1 MAFLLLVPS
10 YLTVPN
16 NLKSVIDNRDTIVQ
30 LLKRKN
36 THIFRSITVTH
47 KTHLKKKKKKG
58 EESSLHLCMCGKFT
72 SYINQCHT
80 ILTQGFSPTELQE
93 IIGQVVRMADIASL
107 STALS
112 VLPGKSQ
119 T

>member
-1 MAFLLLVPS
+1 
-10 YLTVPN
+10 
-16 NLKSVIDNRDTIVQ
+16 
-30 LLKRKN
+30 
-36 THIFRSITVTH
+36 
-47 KTHLKKKKKKG
+47 
-58 EESSLHLCMCGKFT
+58 MCEKFT

>member
-1 MAFLLLVPS
+1 
-10 YLTVPN
+10 
-16 NLKSVIDNRDTIVQ
+16 
-30 LLKRKN
+30 
-36 THIFRSITVTH
+36 
-47 KTHLKKKKKKG
+47 
-58 EESSLHLCMCGKFT
+58 MCGKFT

-93 IIGQVVRMADIASL
+93 IIGQAVRMADIASL